1 MAKLT
6 ASFED
11 LTRSLGTIRQC
22 ERDNL
27 VESRE
32 LDIVQNDQRTVDA
45 ANGVVAD
52 ARLDVHHPG
61 VDGEILSGYVSCGGR
76 VYLRRGKDK
85 AKKGDVKWCTA
96 SSWVVELSS
105 ASYGERR

>member
-1 MAKLT
+1 MDGLGHT

-11 LTRSLGTIRQC
+11 LTRSLGSIGQSQG
-22 ERDNL
+22 DNL

-32 LDIVQNDQRTVDA
+32 LDIVQNDQGTVDA

-61 VDGEILSGYVSCGGR
+61 VDGEILSGHVCGGDKCSGR
-76 VYLRRGKDK
+76 ARGID
-85 AKKGDVKWCTA
+85 CYT
-96 SSWVVELSS
+96 VVELR
-105 ASYGERR
+105 G

>member
-1 MAKLT
+1 MRLLDQIEGFGHT
-6 ASFED
+6 ASFKD
-11 LTRSLGTIRQC
+11 LTRSLGTIGEGQ
-22 ERDNL
+22 RDNL

-61 VDGEILSGYVSCGGR
+61 VDGEILSGHVCGGGR
-76 VYLRRGKDK
+76 VYLRRGKDGQGK
-85 AKKGDVKWCTA
+85 VM
-96 SSWVVELSS
+96 
-105 ASYGERR
+105 

>member
-1 MAKLT
+1 MAKHT

-11 LTRSLGTIRQC
+11 LTRSLSAIGQC

-32 LDIVQNDQRTVDA
+32 LDIVQNDQRAVNT

-61 VDGEILSGYVSCGGR
+61 VDGEILSGHDCGVDEMSR
-76 VYLRRGKDK
+76 KRG
-85 AKKGDVKWCTA
+85 
-96 SSWVVELSS
+96 
-105 ASYGERR
+105 